1 MFKSTTEYHEWGELP
16 YETQLRLVRALA
28 KIAIDCANLTVD
40 TVYLQSGNGQKFN
53 INSIYES
60 VDFEIVT
67 HMKGKD

>member
-28 KIAIDCANLTVD
+28 KIAIDCGSLNPE

-60 VDFEIVT
+60 VDSEVVAI
-67 HMKGKD
+67 MKGKD